1 MKYYKTANG
10 IHIVEVPAD
19 DFSIVMCDKRKKN
32 AGTKNYCNAGFFAT
46 FREGGTNFT
55 LPVGHLVCDFDA
67 ESKYVKYYCK
77 ERGKFIADNK
87 FQFDSSKWQYSNPL
101 YNNEI
106 STLVV
111 RDGVASIVDVASL
124 PSNIDY
130 AISGIPIMN
139 KGFDVKFATYVK
151 NQGWDASPL
160 YGTWHIFIGLKQ
172 DGKTIYIMGMRT
184 YTGNMVLSAEA
195 FKKFKALGM
204 YNVIKLDG
212 GGSFYM
218 NVNGKA
224 VASTLE
230 NRLINTVIQFENN
243 VEDDKKTNPY
253 PVPTVA
259 LKKGNIYVSY
269 NKWLQWQ
276 LSYLGFKCEIDGSF
290 GSITQRQ
297 VLAFQKSK
305 GLEQDGSVGSI
316 TRKALIDSMNK

>member
-1 MKYYKTANG
+1 MKYYKTSNG

-19 DFSIVMCDKRKKN
+19 DLSIVMCDKRKKN
-32 AGTKNYCNAGFFAT
+32 VGTKNYCNAGFFAT

-67 ESKYVKYYCK
+67 DNKYVKHYCK
-77 ERGKFIADNK
+77 ERGKFISENK
-87 FQFDSSKWQYSNPL
+87 FKFDSSNWKHSNQF
-101 YNNEI
+101 YNKAI
-106 STLVV
+106 STLIIK
-111 RDGVASIVDVASL
+111 DGTASIVDTTTL

-172 DGKTIYIMGMRT
+172 DGKTIYVMGMKT
-184 YTGNMVLSAEA
+184 TTGNMILSAEA

-230 NRLINTVIQFENN
+230 NRLINTIICFGDKESNN
-243 VEDDKKTNPY
+243 NDINPY
-253 PVPTVA
+253 PVPTVS
-259 LKKGNIYVSY
+259 LRKGNSHVTY

-276 LSYLGFKCEIDGSF
+276 LSYLGFGCEIDGSF
-290 GSITQRQ
+290 GSETYKQ
-297 VLAFQKSK
+297 VIAFQESK
-305 GLEQDGSVGSI
+305 GLEPDGSVGPA
-316 TRKALIDSMNK
+316 TRKALLEQK